1 MGPFR
6 AKRGSLRTRRHVR
19 LHLEALEDRWLPS
32 QIFTVNSAADDPLG
46 EPAGSSVA
54 TLRDAINALNLDTST
69 TFSNPDVISFA
80 IASVTIIGLAIT
92 NGHSAGDCGG
102 ILNYG
107 TMTLQDCTITNNS
120 AAGNGGGVCNNGTI
134 TLSNCT
140 ITNNV
145 AG

>member
-6 AKRGSLRTRRHVR
+6 AKRGNLRARRHVR

-80 IASVTIIGLAIT
+80 IASGTQTINLAADRVII
-92 NGHSAGDCGG
+92 
-102 ILNYG
+102 ILSIMRQSYAN
-107 TMTLQDCTITNNS
+107 TESL
-120 AAGNGGGVCNNGTI
+120 
-134 TLSNCT
+134 LSCLT
-140 ITNNV
+140 RKTQ
-145 AG
+145 